1 MSLALAIVL
10 ALTVVIGS
18 GAAHYE
24 AIRAL
29 DRFARRAERPY
40 PTLLVVISCLVGLH
54 LLEIG
59 AYALLFV
66 LSVGPLGL
74 GAFQGAAPASPMD
87 YFYYAAEA
95 YASLGYGDVYPTGAL
110 RLIASIA
117 PLNGILLLTWSG
129 SFLFSLVEDWRSRGG

>member
-1 MSLALAIVL
+1 MILALAIVL
-10 ALTVVIGS
+10 VLTVVIGS
-18 GAAHYE
+18 AAVHYE

-29 DRFARRAERPY
+29 DGFARRALRPY
-40 PTLLVVISCLVGLH
+40 PTLLVVISALVGLH

-59 AYALLFV
+59 AYALVFG
-66 LSVGPLGL
+66 LSGALGL
-74 GAFQGAAPASPMD
+74 GAFKGAPLASPMD

-129 SFLFSLVEDWRSRGG
+129 SFLFSLVEDWRSRRA